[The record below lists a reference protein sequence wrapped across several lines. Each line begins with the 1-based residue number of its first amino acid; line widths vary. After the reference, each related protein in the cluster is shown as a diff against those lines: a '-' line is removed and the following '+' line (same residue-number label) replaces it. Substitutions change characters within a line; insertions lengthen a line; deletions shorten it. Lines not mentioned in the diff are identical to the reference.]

1 MRLSIDFVWNT
12 PFGVLF
18 LFPEYVL
25 DEEAE
30 SIPLKYQKTLEQHRN
45 LDFELSS
52 MGCYFCQCNFG
63 SIEKYEEHIEYHG
76 DESDFESL
84 QKMTK

>member
-1 MRLSIDFVWNT
+1 MVGYSML
-12 PFGVLF
+12 GVLIF
-18 LFPEYVL
+18 FSEYVL

-30 SIPLKYQKTLEQHRN
+30 SIPLKYQKTQKQHRD

-52 MGCYFCQCNFG
+52 MGCYICQCNFD